1 MRSTLIVSSILALS
15 AGIAAFAS
23 GCSAT
28 SDDDQSA
35 ASGESAATSSEIAQ
49 ARAAVALL
57 SGAQAHCNQCHTA
70 SKTDI
75 QRWGVQMK
83 TIEDTC
89 LSPTLTMTDA
99 ERIACLKEDGSFT
112 PAKLGLYAA
121 GAKSAQFT
129 TLFAN
134 DAAGLADL
142 QDSAGMPL
150 GGDNVLT
157 DSQFATVKKW
167 VLAGMPALDVAL
179 QDPDLGPCQASIT
192 PALRTHMTTMH
203 TDGWAARLADQA
215 TPMFGCGEGGAA
227 QCLSTFPDISSTWS
241 TPNANQTLRKLRD
254 VPFRSHWWIRSSPD
268 GKYTGFGLNN
278 AAKLIDNSKPG
289 ANGIIDV
296 KASYDPQFFPN
307 NEGFSFAGV
316 GSGNGP
322 IKVCKSSVIANA
334 SSTTPITLNEA
345 GCSTIISSVYQ
356 TVGAALDNH
365 LYLMSTGTHVND
377 DAESSGS
384 GPRPG
389 FDANASTILTPMV
402 NDGNKFVPQR
412 NVTLSLPYEGDQALS
427 ASNSLL
433 LTRFGGAKGKR
444 GYHIRKLTVT
454 ETPGTGGAATTYSA
468 TSDVIG
474 TVCANGAKPAMSY
487 DERFI
492 VSHQYVDPTDN
503 PDNLPLKSSNIVMID
518 VLTGEVIRLTNMK
531 DRQYAFA
538 PHFRADGW
546 IYFVVR
552 DMNVSSNETLVASD
566 AALRRMAA
574 TPTVPAD
581 STH

>member
-1 MRSTLIVSSILALS
+1 
-15 AGIAAFAS
+15 
-23 GCSAT
+23 
-28 SDDDQSA
+28 
-35 ASGESAATSSEIAQ
+35 
-49 ARAAVALL
+49 
-57 SGAQAHCNQCHTA
+57 
-70 SKTDI
+70 
-75 QRWGVQMK
+75 
-83 TIEDTC
+83 
-89 LSPTLTMTDA
+89 
-99 ERIACLKEDGSFT
+99 
-112 PAKLGLYAA
+112 
-121 GAKSAQFT
+121 
-129 TLFAN
+129 
-134 DAAGLADL
+134 
-142 QDSAGMPL
+142 
-150 GGDNVLT
+150 
-157 DSQFATVKKW
+157 
-167 VLAGMPALDVAL
+167 
-179 QDPDLGPCQASIT
+179 
-192 PALRTHMTTMH
+192 
-203 TDGWAARLADQA
+203 
-215 TPMFGCGEGGAA
+215 MFGCTDGTASN
-227 QCLSTFPDISSTWS
+227 CLGSFDDITTTWT

-278 AAKLIDNSKPG
+278 AAKLIDHTKAG

-322 IKVCKSSVIANA
+322 IKVCKSSVIAGA

-345 GCSTIISSVYQ
+345 GCTTIISSVYQ

-389 FDANASTILTPMV
+389 FDANATTLLTPMV

-412 NVTLSLPYEGDQALS
+412 NTTLALPYEGDQALS

-433 LTRFGGAKGKR
+433 LTRFGGTKGHR
-444 GYHIRKLTVT
+444 GYKIRKLTVA
-454 ETPGTGGAATTYSA
+454 ETPGTDGGATTYTAS
-468 TSDVIG
+468 SDVIG

-492 VSHQYVDPTDN
+492 VSHQYVDPQDN
-503 PDNLPLKSSNIVMID
+503 PDNLPLKSANVVMID
-518 VLTGEVIRLTNMK
+518 LLTGEVIRLTNMK

-552 DMNVSSNETLVASD
+552 DMNNAASETLVASD

>member
-1 MRSTLIVSSILALS
+1 
-15 AGIAAFAS
+15 
-23 GCSAT
+23 
-28 SDDDQSA
+28 
-35 ASGESAATSSEIAQ
+35 
-49 ARAAVALL
+49 
-57 SGAQAHCNQCHTA
+57 
-70 SKTDI
+70 
-75 QRWGVQMK
+75 MK

-99 ERIACLKEDGSFT
+99 ERIACLKDDGSFNA
-112 PAKLGLYAA
+112 AKLGLYAA
-121 GAKSAQFT
+121 GARTSQFT
-129 TLFAN
+129 TLFGS
-134 DAAGLADL
+134 DAASLADF

-150 GGDNVLT
+150 GGENTLT
-157 DSQFATVKKW
+157 EAQFASVKKW
-167 VLAGMPALDVAL
+167 VLAGMPALDLAL
-179 QDPDLGPCQASIT
+179 SDPDLGPCQASIT
-192 PALRTHMTTMH
+192 PALRTHMTTMN
-203 TDGWAARLADQA
+203 TDGWGARLADAA
-215 TPMFGCGEGGAA
+215 TPMFGCGEGSGEA
-227 QCLSTFPDISSTWS
+227 CLTTYPDITSTWS

-268 GKYTGFGLNN
+268 GKFTGFGLNN
-278 AAKLIDNSKPG
+278 AAKLIDHSKSG
-289 ANGIIDV
+289 ATGIIDV

-322 IKVCKSSVIANA
+322 IKVCKTSVMMNA
-334 SSTTPITLNEA
+334 SSTTPITLNEP

-389 FDANASTILTPMV
+389 FDANATTLLTPMV

-412 NVTLSLPYEGDQALS
+412 NVSLSLPYEGDQALS

-433 LTRFGGAKGKR
+433 LTRFGGSKGHR

-454 ETPGTGGAATTYSA
+454 ESAGTDGGATTYSA
-468 TSDVIG
+468 SSDVIG

-492 VSHQYVDPTDN
+492 VSHQYVDPQDN
-503 PDNLPLKSSNIVMID
+503 PDNLPLKSSNVVMID
-518 VLTGEVIRLTNMK
+518 LLTGEVIRLTNMN

-552 DMNVSSNETLVASD
+552 DMNNSSNETLVASD
-566 AALRRMAA
+566 AALRRLAA
-574 TPTVPAD
+574 TPTVPGS